1 MTDDSGTA
9 AMNVSAK
16 LLALRQACDRMG
28 IKWHWKHKESS
39 LEELIRR
46 KAAPVSGLQAMGE
59 AVDKVMTDVVDEV
72 ITTMEPERE
81 KRHVP
86 QDVLDALAYCD
97 GYHRGNTKCIREY
110 IEEIR

>member
-9 AMNVSAK
+9 AMSVSAK
-16 LLALRQACDRMG
+16 LLALRQDCDRMD
-28 IKWHWKHKESS
+28 IKWHWRHKEST
-39 LEELIRR
+39 LEELIKEKKPSLEI
-46 KAAPVSGLQAMGE
+46 KATSDNFVLHTTVTPEAPES
-59 AVDKVMTDVVDEV
+59 
-72 ITTMEPERE
+72 ERE

-97 GYHRGNTKCIREY
+97 GYHRGNTKCIRAY